1 MSKPNVQRE
10 LSLIATAFQNA
21 INWAEQGGFEQKLR
35 DEFLGTFSQSNT
47 LSRTVSVK
55 LQKTVVYILFGLRLD
70 QRKMRLCLLQL
81 NNHITSG
88 AGERNSLASENEAF
102 FGLELEAQ
110 KTITNSKLNSVYSD
124 STEAGSG

>member
-1 MSKPNVQRE
+1 M
-10 LSLIATAFQNA
+10 IATAFQNA

-88 AGERNSLASENEAF
+88 SGERNSPAS
-102 FGLELEAQ
+102 
-110 KTITNSKLNSVYSD
+110 
-124 STEAGSG
+124 